1 MQESPPTRIRII
13 PTLTLEDLERFS
25 ATTRH
30 HTAVWH
36 QPQRAVSGR
45 ESVKL
50 ALSAGSR
57 KQRKGT
63 DLDGTATG
71 FAPEAGSYR
80 GTGS

>member
-13 PTLTLEDLERFS
+13 PTLTLEDLEQFS
-25 ATTRH
+25 ATARL

-36 QPQRAVSGR
+36 QPQWAVSGR

-57 KQRKGT
+57 KQRKSA
-63 DLDGTATG
+63 DLDSTTPG
-71 FAPEAGSYR
+71 FGPGVGSHR
-80 GTGS
+80 GTSA